1 MAHISDYSIITYE
14 RKPRNWRAAI
24 SPRVLVRSGEPG
36 ATVHNFV
43 TPYDSA
49 SETEARFA
57 AEQVIRKL
65 KSR

>member
-1 MAHISDYSIITYE
+1 MAHLSEYSIITYE
-14 RKPRNWRAAI
+14 RKPRHWRAAI
-24 SPRVLVRSGEPG
+24 SPRVLVRGGEPG
-36 ATVHNFV
+36 VTVHNFV

-49 SETEARFA
+49 SEAEAQFA